1 MNGSYLTSQIEE
13 RRFAGMIKDE
23 MSNIDN
29 ANRPNKKLGML
40 HHDIVYKKDIKRVI
54 RGRNRENSVGEL

>member
-29 ANRPNKKLGML
+29 ANPPNKKLGML
-40 HHDIVYKKDIKRVI
+40 HHDIVIQERYQKSNKRQ
-54 RGRNRENSVGEL
+54 E